1 MEVIIDISNCLGQPD
16 PVASTS
22 GRGGARAG
30 SGRKRVVNDP
40 ERLTV
45 DFERADLNALRA
57 LADDRGTSVASLVRK
72 AVEQFLRRAGAR

>member
-1 MEVIIDISNCLGQPD
+1 
-16 PVASTS
+16 
-22 GRGGARAG
+22 
-30 SGRKRVVNDP
+30 VNDP